1 MYRGQ
6 DEKLYQCMSMYMH
19 NWEADTLK
27 FYSEGKLGL
36 VSIRDCV
43 VSGQPVV
50 RQCPSLPQCLTGRPV
65 QGSAWKFRAQPQVR
79 SR

>member
-1 MYRGQ
+1 
-6 DEKLYQCMSMYMH
+6 MH

-36 VSIRDCV
+36 LSVRDCV

-50 RQCPSLPQCLTGRPV
+50 RQCPSLPQCLTGRLV
-65 QGSAWKFRAQPQVR
+65 QGSAWKFYAQPQVR